1 MVGIYWGCHQKLM
14 ISGCEKPHSNWGC
27 SISSWAILKYFET
40 GSIAPFRVSEF
51 WDAPPSFSSKYY
63 LSRFIDRMC
72 THDMFHNIIYMTWI
86 YLEGYNMLQY
96 VAQWFPIYW
105 VASPPNESWINW
117 DFFFTAQFG
126 KYVPFS
132 TFDAKKK
139 PIVLSVSWFGERIH
153 HLESPSPSQ
162 HASKIPQNQHRFSGR
177 GCDEM
182 MKCQTTLRL
191 SVSSF

>member
-1 MVGIYWGCHQKLM
+1 MFHISLGHFEIFWNRFHSTFPSLRVLGCTSKFCIQVLF
-14 ISGCEKPHSNWGC
+14 ISFYRSDVYPR
-27 SISSWAILKYFET
+27 Y
-40 GSIAPFRVSEF
+40 V
-51 WDAPPSFSSKYY
+51 
-63 LSRFIDRMC
+63 
-72 THDMFHNIIYMTWI
+72 HNIIYMTWI